1 MIFAYIFIVL
11 MIGAVIFQ
19 IALALGAPYG
29 EFTLGGK
36 YPGKLP
42 LNLRITAIL
51 QAIILIIFMIIAIS
65 KSGIAFDFLYEIS
78 KIGIWVVF
86 AFFIIGTILNL
97 LSPSKKERIVMGTI
111 NIAALICAF
120 MVAVGF

>member
-1 MIFAYIFIVL
+1 MIFAYIFIIL
-11 MIGAVIFQ
+11 MISAAIFQ
-19 IALALGAPYG
+19 IALAFGAPYG

-42 LNLRITAIL
+42 SNLRVAAAV

-65 KSGIAFDFLYEIS
+65 KSGIALVFLYDIS

-86 AFFIIGTILNL
+86 AFFIIGSILNL

-111 NIAALICAF
+111 NIVALICAF

>member
-11 MIGAVIFQ
+11 MIGAAIYQ
-19 IALALGAPYG
+19 IALVLGAPYG

-42 LNLRITAIL
+42 SYLRVAALMQALIL
-51 QAIILIIFMIIAIS
+51 LVFMIISIS
-65 KSGIAFDFLYEIS
+65 RSGIAFTFLYEIS
-78 KIGIWVVF
+78 EVGIWVVF
-86 AFFIIGTILNL
+86 AFFIIGTILYL

-111 NIAALICAF
+111 NIVALIYAL
-120 MVAVGF
+120 MVAVG